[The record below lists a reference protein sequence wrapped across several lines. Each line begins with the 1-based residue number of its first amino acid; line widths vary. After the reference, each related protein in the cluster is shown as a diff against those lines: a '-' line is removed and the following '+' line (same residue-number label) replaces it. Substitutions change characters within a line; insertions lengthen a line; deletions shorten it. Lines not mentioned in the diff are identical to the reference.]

1 MRFNILLFLQLDF
14 SSKAAAGSGWELFFG
29 EVSSYIAENCKNP
42 AAPVLPRAVTL
53 PTRALSWAWRAGA
66 QGITELC
73 PFGALPMRSAK
84 KHG

>member
-42 AAPVLPRAVTL
+42 RSPDSAPHFHPSNQGFVLGMA
-53 PTRALSWAWRAGA
+53 S
-66 QGITELC
+66 
-73 PFGALPMRSAK
+73 RSARN
-84 KHG
+84 HGAVPLWCVTHEIS